1 MPTMGRRIDQDT
13 ITSTPQDVAAPQIS
27 MQAGDRIGRADE
39 QRILGLEVITQHGEV
54 LRLSRA
60 DGAP

>member
-1 MPTMGRRIDQDT
+1 ME
-13 ITSTPQDVAAPQIS
+13 
-27 MQAGDRIGRADE
+27 AGDRIGRADE

-54 LRLSRA
+54 LRLNCA